1 MSDCFVYVLTWL
13 NVGFSTAIDRS
24 TMIILYFLFF
34 RGATIKETWASTM
47 SPTQK
52 IWGFTVSTLFILIS
66 IVVSALVCSFR
77 TFSHPSKHSHVL
89 DSSTL
94 HFLQYARAPCFSGI
108 QESHEDQ
115 LLVKW
120 GQSPSRVL
128 RALI

>member
-52 IWGFTVSTLFILIS
+52 IWGFTVSMLFILIS
-66 IVVSALVCSFR
+66 IVVSALPVICSFH
-77 TFSHPSKHSHVL
+77 TFSHPSRHSHVL
-89 DSSTL
+89 DSST
-94 HFLQYARAPCFSGI
+94 LQYARAPCFSGI